1 MSTMNP
7 SPGDN
12 ITYAPSWRNG
22 SLAVNGIELLEK
34 MEIYRVS
41 KSILIYVLPVIII
54 VGTIGNILSF
64 IIWMK
69 RRLRRTSTFF
79 YLAMLA
85 VSDTV
90 FLIISGLKT
99 WVRIWSYVELLHV
112 SIISCKVITFIVH
125 SSLHIS
131 AWLIVA
137 VTIERFLAVWFPLR
151 ANGMCSFRR
160 VKIVTMSIV
169 VVFLLLNS
177 HFFWTAE
184 LVSTDNPESP
194 DQLECTTNTT
204 KVCVYF
210 PWFNIIIFSVIP
222 SVLVLILNLLII
234 FCLLKH
240 RETLKCA
247 MTKNDQHMQS
257 IHRRLAVILL
267 TISFVW
273 IFTTV
278 PTTLTF
284 IIKRTDKDMESRAQ
298 AILLRVL
305 SYILLYINHAINFFL
320 YCMTGRLFRLELK
333 RLFCS
338 KAQQKHLQIIV
349 FKASNNDSA
358 HPLMEQHNVQIVH
371 RQ

>member
-1 MSTMNP
+1 MSL
-7 SPGDN
+7 SDN
-12 ITYAPSWRNG
+12 MTYTLPTWTNETTVLSQKQQ
-22 SLAVNGIELLEK
+22 LEQIK
-34 MEIYRVS
+34 AYQIS
-41 KSILIYVLPVIII
+41 ISILIYVLPVIII
-54 VGTIGNILSF
+54 MGTIGNILSF

-69 RRLRRTSTFF
+69 RKLRRTSTFF

-85 VSDTV
+85 ISDTV
-90 FLIISGLKT
+90 FLLISGLKT
-99 WVRIWSYVELLHV
+99 WIRMWSYIELLHV
-112 SIISCKVITFIVH
+112 SVFSCKVIIFIIN

-137 VTIERFLAVWFPLR
+137 VTTERFLAVWFPLR

-160 VKIVTMSIV
+160 VKIVTATIV
-169 VVFLLLNS
+169 TVFLLLNS

-194 DQLECTTNTT
+194 DKLECTS
-204 KVCVYF
+204 KMIKICVYF
-210 PWFNIIIFSVIP
+210 PWFNMVLFSVIP
-222 SVLVLILNLLII
+222 SVLLLILNLLII

-240 RETLKCA
+240 RETLKSA
-247 MTKNDQHMQS
+247 MTKDDQHMRS

-278 PTTLTF
+278 PNTLTS
-284 IIKRTDKDMESRAQ
+284 ITKKSRKDLESLAE

-320 YCMTGRLFRLELK
+320 YCLTGRLFRIELK
-333 RLFCS
+333 KLFCCKS
-338 KAQQKHLQIIV
+338 QKKHRQIIV

-358 HPLMEQHNVQIVH
+358 HPLMEQHKIQIVYK
-371 RQ
+371 RSQ